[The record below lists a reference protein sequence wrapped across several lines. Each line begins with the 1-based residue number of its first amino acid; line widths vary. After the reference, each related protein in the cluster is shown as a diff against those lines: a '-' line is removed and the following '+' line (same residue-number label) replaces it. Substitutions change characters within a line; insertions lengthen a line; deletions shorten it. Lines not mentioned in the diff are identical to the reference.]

1 MAGSFGYEAE
11 HYDLSMQMGE
21 LAVLPAVREA
31 DADTLLI
38 ANGTSCRQQ
47 IGDGAGREAVHVARV
62 LRDALAHD

>member
-47 IGDGAGREAVHVARV
+47 IGAGREAVHVARV